1 MTVNHNQSIIQ
12 FNFCQCIIDYL
23 KVKRAQMLLPAATL
37 LLGLADPE
45 VHRYLEY
52 MKNMMRLYD
61 VSPSALEHAD
71 DILDLEISLAVV
83 SIIRIYVYSM
93 FLSPSSHFFEKLKIN

>member
-1 MTVNHNQSIIQ
+1 
-12 FNFCQCIIDYL
+12 
-23 KVKRAQMLLPAATL
+23 MLLPAATL

-52 MKNMMRLYD
+52 MKNTMRLYD
-61 VSPSALEHAD
+61 VSPLALEHAD

-83 SIIRIYVYSM
+83 SVTRIYVYSM
-93 FLSPSSHFFEKLKIN
+93 FLGPSSHFFEQLKINKWDFGHVSPFVKKSGFSWMWGGV